1 MHLPK
6 AILFDLDG
14 TLTDTL
20 ADLAAATNEA
30 LQKNG
35 SPVYPLDAYRHM
47 VGSGA
52 RVLIRRALGEK
63 AEETAV
69 DRVLADFLLIYD
81 RDCLKCT
88 APYEGIPAVIDWFAG
103 RSIPMA
109 VVTNKPEKQAIRIVE
124 HCFGSPF
131 AAVCG
136 GRPGRPIKP
145 DPTAALEVLRDLDIA
160 PADAWFVGDSDVD
173 MLTAHHA
180 GMTAVGAAWGF
191 RGEEELREAGADDIA
206 RLPLDLIPE

>member
-103 RSIPMA
+103 HFRKRLAQRCIIAFIEKVPSRPHHLPIVPM
-109 VVTNKPEKQAIRIVE
+109 IMLS
-124 HCFGSPF
+124 GS
-131 AAVCG
+131 
-136 GRPGRPIKP
+136 
-145 DPTAALEVLRDLDIA
+145 LRQQ
-160 PADAWFVGDSDVD
+160 
-173 MLTAHHA
+173 
-180 GMTAVGAAWGF
+180 
-191 RGEEELREAGADDIA
+191 
-206 RLPLDLIPE
+206 